1 MCSPNGSLLREELGV
16 TGFLPNYTLLGLE
29 WGLWQEFVSTFPTY
43 FDVGI
48 FSVVHC
54 VGVTHL
60 VSEFLSEEIALLVGI
75 YSVSGKREIQEP
87 PVSPSWSRSYFK

>member
-1 MCSPNGSLLREELGV
+1 MVHYSERSWELQGLFPIIPCWAGSGV
-16 TGFLPNYTLLGLE
+16 YGK
-29 WGLWQEFVSTFPTY
+29 FVSTFPTC

-60 VSEFLSEEIALLVGI
+60 VSEFLSEEIALCVSI
-75 YSVSGKREIQEP
+75 YSVNGRREIQEP
-87 PVSPSWSRSYFK
+87 PVSPSWSRSYFKYDY